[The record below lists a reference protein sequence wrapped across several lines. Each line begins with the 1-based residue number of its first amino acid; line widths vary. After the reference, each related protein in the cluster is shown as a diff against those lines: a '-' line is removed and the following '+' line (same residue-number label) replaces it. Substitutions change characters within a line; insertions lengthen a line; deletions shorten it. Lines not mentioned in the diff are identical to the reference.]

1 MPMNDDITTMVLSE
15 PVYAAIRA
23 TIAETREGLET
34 GVTLFGARQDGMRIA
49 FAAVGPGPRAVHSPG
64 FHEPDAEYV
73 NREFDRLRESFPA
86 LEWIGSLHVHPF
98 GMQGLS
104 GHDHRTVAKLLALH
118 PGLLYLPDF
127 IAGIIQRRRERFAI
141 YPYFFEVNDPL
152 PWLLPL
158 QIVAEDAVILRAAE
172 EHARRAQPAASI
184 AIHAPAP
191 NGRRAWRQA
200 LRRFAKFIRQAHSD
214 SEEEN
219 QHDHSQ

>member
-1 MPMNDDITTMVLSE
+1 MKDEISTLVISE

-23 TIAETREGLET
+23 TIAETPEGLET
-34 GVTLFGARQDGMRIA
+34 GVTLFGARRDRA
-49 FAAVGPGPRAVHSPG
+49 RVALAAVGPGSKAVHTPG

-73 NREFDRLRESFPA
+73 NCEFDRLRESFPS
-86 LEWIGSLHVHPF
+86 LQWIGSLHVHPF

-118 PGLLYLPDF
+118 PVQLYLPDF

-141 YPYFFEVNDPL
+141 YPYFFEVNDPM

-158 QIVAEDAVILRAAE
+158 QIVAEDAVIIREAV
-172 EHARRAQPAASI
+172 EHASRAQPAESGI

-191 NGRRAWRQA
+191 NGRQAWYQA
-200 LRRFAKFIRQAHSD
+200 LRWFAKFIRRANSD
-214 SEEEN
+214 SQEEN